1 MDIINRQERNLSI
14 RNFILTYI
22 GFGALLVLLLFY
34 SLKRIPELDSK
45 NQKLAESE
53 IQGMLAENKNIEAII
68 TGLEA
73 QPVLNDGS
81 LQPFYD
87 KVAAAKAKFP
97 QPVFGAVAGSH
108 ESVIVELS
116 NLKNNTDAEVQ
127 DLVKEKQEL
136 LNKKNQ
142 LAADIAAAKKKSA
155 PAPAPKAALPPPPP
169 VAAANPTSLVPLAEV
184 GPVKLRKIRGSGDF
198 GNNEVSVR
206 ILASLIISND
216 GTKLSMRVKFDA
228 NDLSSTNG
236 TMGSGTRME
245 TIYVAPNGYV
255 IDPSSLPK
263 AVWSYNYTDRNT
275 SDETYDSPDGL
286 LSFTVKGSTPG
297 QDTDNPSGGS
307 AVLVTMNKKLS
318 IRLIKQ

>member
-22 GFGALLVLLLFY
+22 GFGVLLVLLLFY

-53 IQGMLAENKNIEAII
+53 IQGMLAENKNIETII

-108 ESVIVELS
+108 ESVVVELS
-116 NLKNNTDAEVQ
+116 NLKNNADAEVQ

-142 LAADIAAAKKKSA
+142 LVADIAAAKKKSA
-155 PAPAPKAALPPPPP
+155 PASTPKAALPPPPP
-169 VAAANPTSLVPLAEV
+169 VAATNLTTSVSLAEV

-198 GNNEVSVR
+198 GSNDVSIR
-206 ILASLIISND
+206 ILVSLVVSND
-216 GTKLSMRVKFDA
+216 GTKLSMRVKFTAD
-228 NDLSSTNG
+228 DLSSNG

-245 TIYVAPNGYV
+245 EIYRAPNGYV

-263 AVWSYNYTDRNT
+263 AVWFYNYTDRNT

-307 AVLVTMNKKLS
+307 AVLVTMNKKLP